1 MRDGKGKRMNYKEKI
16 LEHAIANVLTDAM
29 SYPKNLG
36 HHILGENLSGLIDTT
51 KQAVVDTGLYIIDND
66 YMLAHEQVSRVEVIE
81 DIGRAYVKYG
91 VGDVITAIQDDG
103 RTLKLFLRTN

>member
-1 MRDGKGKRMNYKEKI
+1 MNYKEKI
-16 LEHAIANVLTDAM
+16 LEHAIANAITNASNYPEGLAHHVLGTNMSKTVDAV
-29 SYPKNLG
+29 KDAV
-36 HHILGENLSGLIDTT
+36 SGTGLVI
-51 KQAVVDTGLYIIDND
+51 VDTD